1 MYEKVLMKH
10 STGSQETKALNLVT
24 PRTRSVTSVKPSPS
38 LFVSLF
44 ISEMMTSLDDTH
56 RSFQLCHCH
65 KKIDLAEHQVWC
77 SGDSEGEVA
86 QSCPILCDP
95 MDCSLLG
102 SSGHGIF
109 QARILECS
117 WRRKGIFPTQG
128 LNSYLLRCRQTLLSE
143 TPENPWCSGV
153 LFNRWC
159 AFLMCLLLLSQLP
172 PPPPPSNSLCLFS
185 HSEFYSQS
193 EFDFEEG
200 TELITYMFI
209 WSSPWK
215 ESYDKPTAY

>member
-1 MYEKVLMKH
+1 MRH

-109 QARILECS
+109 QARIPEWVATSSSAVIFCTQTFRLFELLVSDRGTLTFHSIIVDSLFSPGNTVSFCFANTLFCFS
-117 WRRKGIFPTQG
+117 WRRQWQPT
-128 LNSYLLRCRQTLLSE
+128 
-143 TPENPWCSGV
+143 PV
-153 LFNRWC
+153 
-159 AFLMCLLLLSQLP
+159 FLPGKSHGQE
-172 PPPPPSNSLCLFS
+172 SLVG
-185 HSEFYSQS
+185 Y
-193 EFDFEEG
+193 
-200 TELITYMFI
+200 
-209 WSSPWK
+209 SPWG
-215 ESYDKPTAY
+215 

>member
-1 MYEKVLMKH
+1 MKH

-102 SSGHGIF
+102 SSVLGIF
-109 QARILECS
+109 QTRILEWVHNHQIIMRQHLQKNFEILKTSRCS
-117 WRRKGIFPTQG
+117 VQFGRGVERR
-128 LNSYLLRCRQTLLSE
+128 
-143 TPENPWCSGV
+143 
-153 LFNRWC
+153 
-159 AFLMCLLLLSQLP
+159 
-172 PPPPPSNSLCLFS
+172 
-185 HSEFYSQS
+185 
-193 EFDFEEG
+193 
-200 TELITYMFI
+200 
-209 WSSPWK
+209 
-215 ESYDKPTAY
+215 DKR